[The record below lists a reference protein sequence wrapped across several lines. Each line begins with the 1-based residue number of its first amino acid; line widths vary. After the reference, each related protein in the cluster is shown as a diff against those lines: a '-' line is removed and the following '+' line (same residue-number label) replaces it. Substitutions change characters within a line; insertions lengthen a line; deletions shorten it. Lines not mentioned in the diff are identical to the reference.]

1 MMVRAAVLSAP
12 GARPEIVDVE
22 LDDPRTGE
30 VEVAITAAGVCGS
43 DLHVVAGDWEVPMP
57 VVLGH
62 EGAGVV
68 TRIGPDVDDLA
79 PGDHVVL
86 SWVPQCGRCRQC
98 EAGRPW
104 QCELVANVVAPG
116 GVLHDGTSRWHGYH
130 HYLGVSSFAERVVV
144 PRSGAVKIRD
154 DAPLDVV
161 AVVGCAVATGVGAV
175 QNTAQVPAGAS
186 VAVIGCGGVGL
197 SVIQGAR
204 LAGAARIVAC
214 DTNPA
219 KHEVARRV
227 GATEVVGDAGRAERP
242 RLRLRRDRPDR
253 DDRAAIAALG
263 LGGAAVVVG
272 LPPTGRTARFDPL
285 VLAESNQRILGSNY
299 GSVDPQRDIPR
310 LIDLYMDGELDLDAL
325 VSGRR
330 PLDEAAEALDDLA
343 AGRTLRTLLIND
355 DGQTMSTS
363 AELITP
369 RHAEPEVRFKRVLGL
384 PALVFFGLAY
394 MVPLTV
400 WTTYGIV
407 TTSTEGHLP
416 LAYLVTTIAMGLTA
430 WSYGRMVI
438 AQPVAGSAYTYASRA
453 FGRPLGFMVG
463 WALMLDYIFLPMINY
478 LLIGLYMQD
487 YFPSTPQALW
497 VILAVALVTGLN
509 ILGIKLL
516 AGMNLVFVAAQF
528 VFVAVFAAMAIGDI
542 PDDASFTAPF
552 YDSGTDLGLVFAGA
566 AVLALSFLGFDAVST
581 LSEETE
587 DPRRKIPLAIML
599 CALIGGGVYIFQS
612 YLGAPRVPGLR
623 VFADH
628 QDVGERRR
636 HDGDRRRLP
645 QQLLHRRLRGG
656 LLRLRDGEPGQRLA
670 DPVRD
675 GPRREPAEAG
685 VRAPAP
691 ALPDAGG
698 GERRRRRVRPDR
710 AVHQPRA
717 RSRR

>member
-1 MMVRAAVLSAP
+1 MVRAAVLSAP

-161 AVVGCAVATGVGAV
+161 AVVGCAVATGVGSV

-186 VAVIGCGGVGL
+186 VGVIGCGGVGL

-204 LAGAARIVAC
+204 LAGAAPIVAC

-227 GATEVVGDAGRAERP
+227 GATEVVGDAGELSDLDFVFDAIGRIETTE
-242 RLRLRRDRPDR
+242 
-253 DDRAAIAALG
+253 AAIAALG

-355 DGQTMSTS
+355 D
-363 AELITP
+363 
-369 RHAEPEVRFKRVLGL
+369 R
-384 PALVFFGLAY
+384 
-394 MVPLTV
+394 
-400 WTTYGIV
+400 
-407 TTSTEGHLP
+407 
-416 LAYLVTTIAMGLTA
+416 
-430 WSYGRMVI
+430 
-438 AQPVAGSAYTYASRA
+438 
-453 FGRPLGFMVG
+453 
-463 WALMLDYIFLPMINY
+463 
-478 LLIGLYMQD
+478 
-487 YFPSTPQALW
+487 
-497 VILAVALVTGLN
+497 
-509 ILGIKLL
+509 
-516 AGMNLVFVAAQF
+516 
-528 VFVAVFAAMAIGDI
+528 GD
-542 PDDASFTAPF
+542 DD
-552 YDSGTDLGLVFAGA
+552 D
-566 AVLALSFLGFDAVST
+566 
-581 LSEETE
+581 
-587 DPRRKIPLAIML
+587 
-599 CALIGGGVYIFQS
+599 
-612 YLGAPRVPGLR
+612 
-623 VFADH
+623 DH
-628 QDVGERRR
+628 
-636 HDGDRRRLP
+636 
-645 QQLLHRRLRGG
+645 
-656 LLRLRDGEPGQRLA
+656 
-670 DPVRD
+670 
-675 GPRREPAEAG
+675 
-685 VRAPAP
+685 
-691 ALPDAGG
+691 
-698 GERRRRRVRPDR
+698 
-710 AVHQPRA
+710 
-717 RSRR
+717 